1 MLFLILLAI
10 IAQVRA
16 QITPSMEKVMRVGC
30 IPMATQCGF
39 DISGLAAGVS
49 IDSIMDENKKSF
61 WSCICLGKV
70 SAFTINKCLRSVEEA
85 GLYTGSTLTF
95 PDITDELVD
104 ETCEMLGT
112 PRTKRPGPPTPSPTL
127 SPTISNN
134 AFFWYIFGGV
144 GGTCAVIALF
154 AICWRR
160 WHPPPTP
167 GDDKVTTEMTSL

>member
-70 SAFTINKCLRSVEEA
+70 SAFTINKCLRSVEA
-85 GLYTGSTLTF
+85 YIRARSGPSPISLTNWSMR
-95 PDITDELVD
+95 LVR
-104 ETCEMLGT
+104 CLARHV
-112 PRTKRPGPPTPSPTL
+112 PRDLVRRHLRRRCRPLLVTTPSSGISSEVLVALVQSLL
-127 SPTISNN
+127 SSRYVGVVGTRRRPRATIK
-134 AFFWYIFGGV
+134 
-144 GGTCAVIALF
+144 L
-154 AICWRR
+154 RQR
-160 WHPPPTP
+160 
-167 GDDKVTTEMTSL
+167 